1 MGAAFSFRTSRNLLL
16 FNALKCRKSL
26 YIFIGMFRLPTLL
39 VSVLL
44 CSSLSAQIMPFK
56 NYGIK
61 DGLIDNNV
69 QAIARDDRGLLW
81 IGTDFGISWFDG
93 KRFFQPKIKT
103 TVGQLYVTGFY
114 KDWHGTM
121 WVTTF
126 YNGIYKFDG
135 KKFINY
141 LVDPAL
147 TEATVNSVSGMTQIG
162 QSQYLVENQNT
173 PYIFDGRSFRLFD
186 AGNPFLSS
194 KTNSIL
200 QLPDKTILLGT
211 DQGIFHYRI
220 NNGRPLYMSHFAR
233 KLFVSRLLFSENR
246 VCVLTGKGISLY
258 PPPGATN
265 HWDHPQI
272 FFANKPIREVTAG
285 PDGSFWAIADNGS
298 FWDLADTVFRLK
310 GGKISI
316 YSNKNGLAENV
327 QQIYCDNEGLIWF
340 ANRKGVGMLGDEF
353 YEFNK
358 IIAGHYSNPVTTV
371 AIDGKNNL
379 WAGTIDGLV
388 QKKNEGYGLR
398 LTMGRQRIGYVSW
411 LKTTRSGRTLAGTVA
426 GVLSIQQNA
435 LKVLFNIPSTAISE
449 DAAGNLWFGG
459 INGELWKYDGKSLK
473 TIKIPASTPEM
484 ITAMQA
490 ADNVL
495 WLGYRDKGILKY
507 KITGDS
513 VFLVNTYGPLT
524 GYPDMRIRCSTS
536 DGKGHTFWGTRTNGV
551 FIFGRYSDRPLAHIN
566 NENGLTA
573 NWVRDVFCNS
583 DSSVYLATNNGVNV
597 IAGNYR
603 SPSIK
608 KLQINDDNIN
618 RETNCIVKDRGLFY
632 IGTNEG
638 ILKWMPG
645 NIHRDTVPPP
655 VYLTKIDIQGLKA
668 FSIDPYTLNAGRIS
682 LPYDKH
688 FISFEFAGISL
699 KSPEN
704 VSYRYMLTG
713 LDKYWGPLTNHNDV
727 SYDLR
732 PGTYT
737 FKVAAKNADGVWSRN
752 PAVFHFIIFPPF
764 WQSWWFIS
772 ICLLAFGAIVYGAYQ
787 YKLSKMIALQALRNK
802 ISTDLHDDI
811 GSTLSS
817 ISILSEVAVNEK
829 EKRSKMM
836 LAEINERSHLL
847 MEKMDDIVW
856 SISTRNDTI
865 GNLFSRLQQFAATVL
880 EAKDINYEVRIPEK
894 VKNLKV
900 DMQRRQHIYLIIKEA
915 INNLIKY
922 ACCSNASIV
931 VEYTNGILKVEVADD
946 GKGFDTE
953 RESPGNGLLNMKKRA
968 RALHGKLNIASSPG
982 AGTRVCLAVE
992 ID

>member
-1 MGAAFSFRTSRNLLL
+1 
-16 FNALKCRKSL
+16 LKCPESL
-26 YIFIGMFRLPTLL
+26 YIFIGMFRLSIIIGLL
-39 VSVLL
+39 IL

-61 DGLIDNNV
+61 DGLRDNNV
-69 QAIARDDRGLLW
+69 QAVARDDRGLLW

-93 KRFFQPKIKT
+93 KRFYQPKIKT

-114 KDWHGTM
+114 KDWHGIM

-141 LVDPAL
+141 RVDPAL
-147 TEATVNSVSGMTQIG
+147 TEATANSVSSMTQIG
-162 QSQYLVENQNT
+162 KNQYLVVNLNS
-173 PYIFDGRSFRLFD
+173 PYLFDGKSFRLFD
-186 AGNPFLSS
+186 PANNSLRS
-194 KTNSIL
+194 KTNSVL
-200 QLPDKTILLGT
+200 QLTDKTILLGT

-220 NNGRPLYMSHFAR
+220 NNGLPLLVDHF
-233 KLFVSRLLFSENR
+233 VQNLLISGLTFAANR

-258 PPPGATN
+258 PPPGTTN
-265 HWDHPQI
+265 HWDHPQT

-285 PDGSFWAIADNGS
+285 ADGSLWAIADNGS

-310 GGKISI
+310 DGKVSV
-316 YSNKNGLAENV
+316 YSNKNGLPENV
-327 QQIYCDNEGLIWF
+327 QQIYSDNEGLIWF

-358 IIAGHYSNPVTTV
+358 ITTGHYNNPVTDL
-371 AIDGKNNL
+371 AIDRENKL
-379 WAGTIDGLV
+379 WVGTINGLV
-388 QKKNEGYGLR
+388 LKKDEVYSSR
-398 LTMGRQRIGYVSW
+398 QMIGREQIGYVSW
-411 LKTTRSGRTLAGTVA
+411 VRTTSTGLTLTGAVA
-426 GVLSIQQNA
+426 GVLSIQPNA
-435 LKVLFNIPSTAISE
+435 IKVLFHIPSTAMSE
-449 DAAGNLWFGG
+449 DTAGNLWFGG
-459 INGELWKYDGKSLK
+459 INGELWKYNGKSLK
-473 TIKIPASTPEM
+473 AIKLPASSPEM
-484 ITAMQA
+484 IATMQA
-490 ADNVL
+490 VDNFL
-495 WLGYRDKGILKY
+495 WIGYRDKGILKY
-507 KITGDS
+507 KVAGDS
-513 VFLVNTYGPLT
+513 AFLVKTYGLLT
-524 GYPDMRIRCSTS
+524 GYPDMRIRCSTT
-536 DGKGHTFWGTRTNGV
+536 DGKGHTFWGTRTNGL
-551 FIFGRYSDRPLAHIN
+551 FIFNGNSERPLAHIN

-573 NWVRDVFCNS
+573 NWVKDVFC
-583 DSSVYLATNNGVNV
+583 DADGSVYLATNNGVNV
-597 IAGNYR
+597 IGGNYR

-618 RETNCIVKDRGLFY
+618 RETNCIVKDGGLFY

-638 ILKWMPG
+638 ILKWTPG

-655 VYLTKIDIQGLKA
+655 VYLTKIDIQGLKD

-713 LDKYWGPLTNHNDV
+713 LDKYWGPLTTHSDV

-732 PGTYT
+732 PGSYT
-737 FKVAAKNADGVWSRN
+737 FMVAAKNADGIWSRS
-752 PAVFHFIIFPPF
+752 PAVFHFVINPPF
-764 WQSWWFIS
+764 WLTWWFIS
-772 ICLLAFGAIVYGAYQ
+772 ICLLLFGAVVYGAYQ

-829 EKRSKMM
+829 EKRSKVM

-865 GNLFSRLQQFAATVL
+865 GNLFSRIQQFAATVL

-894 VKNLKV
+894 VKHLKV
-900 DMQRRQHIYLIIKEA
+900 DMQRRQHIYLILKEA

-953 RESPGNGLLNMKKRA
+953 RESLGNGLLNMKKRA
-968 RALHGKLNIASSPG
+968 RALHGKLNITSSPG
-982 AGTRVCLAVE
+982 AGTRIRLAVE